1 MRENDQVGAESEA
14 SALQSTPCSNMTYI
28 VGVSAVEL
36 SRVSMLCLLHALIE
50 LNVGLHSP

>member
-1 MRENDQVGAESEA
+1 MRENDQVGTESEA
-14 SALQSTPCSNMTYI
+14 SALQSSPCSNMTYI